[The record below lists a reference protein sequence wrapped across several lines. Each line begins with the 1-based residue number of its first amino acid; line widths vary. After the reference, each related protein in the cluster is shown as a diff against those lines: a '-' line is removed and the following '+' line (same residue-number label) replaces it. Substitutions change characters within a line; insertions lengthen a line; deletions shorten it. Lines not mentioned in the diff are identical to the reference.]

1 VVDQTTMA
9 MHGVSHPSPTTAD
22 DFRRLLDERAVQPV
36 FQPLVDLDNRHV
48 LGYEALVRGP
58 MGSAL
63 ESPAALFGAAW
74 RTGRVAE
81 LDWACR
87 AAAFTEAVGGGL
99 APPLTLFVNVELV
112 SLGVACPDDLKAAIE
127 LGKSRL
133 RVVVEVTERAVAGD
147 PARLLAT
154 VAQAREAG
162 WGVALDDI
170 GAAPASLAVLP
181 FVRPDVLKLDMRL
194 LRGRTTAEAA
204 HIVNSVRA
212 HAERTDAVVI
222 AEGIETIKHAR
233 EAVAAG
239 ATVGQGFLFG
249 HPAPLPSPLPPLGG
263 AIPLRRAQAEAAA
276 ATPWEVVAT
285 TREPRLATKDLLV
298 EMCMQLEHQG
308 LDASEPN
315 VLLACFQEADQFT
328 PAARSRYE
336 FLATRAAFTGVLG
349 HGMPVAPVAGVV
361 GADLAADDP
370 LRREWDL
377 VVIGPRF
384 AAALVARDRGDR
396 APDDQRRFDVVV
408 THDRDLV
415 IRAAEPL
422 LRRLVPER

>member
-1 VVDQTTMA
+1 MRPPCSSPLLGRWSLNPGCLAVDQTTMR
-9 MHGVSHPSPTTAD
+9 MPEVSHPSPTTAEA
-22 DFRRLLDERAVQPV
+22 FRRILDERAIQPL
-36 FQPLVDLDNRHV
+36 FQPLIDLDTRHV
-48 LGYEALVRGP
+48 LGYEALARGP

-74 RTGRVAE
+74 RAGRVAE

-87 AAAFTEAVGGGL
+87 AAAFSGAAEAGL
-99 APPLTLFVNVELV
+99 GPPFTLFVNAE
-112 SLGVACPDDLKAAIE
+112 P
-127 LGKSRL
+127 
-133 RVVVEVTERAVAGD
+133 
-147 PARLLAT
+147 
-154 VAQAREAG
+154 
-162 WGVALDDI
+162 VALDDV

-181 FVRPDVLKLDMRL
+181 FVRPDAVKLDMRL
-194 LRGRTTAEAA
+194 LQGRTTAEAA
-204 HIVNSVRA
+204 HIINTVRA

-239 ATVGQGFLFG
+239 ATIGQGFLFG
-249 HPAPLPSPLPPLGG
+249 HPAPLPSAMPPPGE
-263 AIPLRRAQAEAAA
+263 AIPLRRPAADAGA
-276 ATPWEVVAT
+276 ATPWAVVAAS
-285 TREPRLATKDLLV
+285 REPRRATRDLLI

-308 LDASEPN
+308 LDEAEPN
-315 VLLACFQEADQFT
+315 VLLACFQEAGHFT
-328 PAARSRYE
+328 PATRSRYE

-349 HGMPVAPVAGVV
+349 HGMPVAPVAGVR

-377 VVIGPRF
+377 VVTGPRF
-384 AAALVARDRGDR
+384 AAALVARDRNDHG
-396 APDDQRRFDVVV
+396 PDARRGFDVIV

-422 LRRLVPER
+422 LRRLVPEP